1 MLTDSN
7 QTITAVPG
15 IRVGHGTVEGGG
27 SGCTVLLG
35 PFRGACDVRGLAT
48 GTRELEP
55 LSPSHLVPQIDGLM
69 ITGGSAFGL
78 AAADG
83 VVSWIAEQGGGFDA
97 GITKV
102 PIVPGAVIFDLAPDR
117 RRPDARVGYAAC
129 VAATDAAVVEG
140 RAGAGAGATVGK
152 MRGLEHSE
160 HGGIGTYAMRAGGY
174 TIGALACVNALGDV
188 IDFDGRIVAGA
199 RADDGSYIDT
209 LRTLAQMNVQD
220 GVFPRASNTTIAV
233 VATDAPLTRGA
244 LQNFARAAQCAIVR
258 RIAPA
263 NTQFDGD
270 VVFAVSTSKNA
281 KEMDAPELLMLGS
294 VAQLALEHAILRA
307 VRRA

>member
-1 MLTDSN
+1 MLNETN

-15 IRVGHGTVEGGG
+15 VRVGHATVEGGG

-83 VVSWIAEQGGGFDA
+83 VVTWIAEQGGGFDT
-97 GITKV
+97 GIAKV
-102 PIVPGAVIFDLAPDR
+102 PIVPAAVIFDLAADR
-117 RRPDARVGYAAC
+117 RRPDAAVGYAAC
-129 VAATDAAVVEG
+129 GSASASAVSEG
-140 RAGAGAGATVGK
+140 RVGAGAGATVGK

-160 HGGIGTYAMRAGGY
+160 HGGIGSYAVRAGGY
-174 TIGALACVNALGDV
+174 TVGAIACVNALGDV
-188 IDFDGRIVAGA
+188 IGFDGRIVAGA
-199 RADDGSYIDT
+199 RADDGSFVDT
-209 LRTLAQMNVQD
+209 LRTLAQMNPQD
-220 GVFPRASNTTIAV
+220 GVFPRATNTTIAA

-244 LQNFARAAQCAIVR
+244 LQNLARAAQCAIVR

-270 VVFAVSTSKNA
+270 VVFAISTST
-281 KEMDAPELLMLGS
+281 EIRELSAPELLMLGS
-294 VAQLALEHAILRA
+294 AAQLTLEYAILRA
-307 VRRA
+307 VRA